1 MTLPFMLC
9 CKTTILFL
17 IIPTKLQILCLP
29 PHRNQKFWGF
39 QKVIHFFE
47 SRVQSIILIAHLF
60 KDVSNYVSAINL
72 NSQFKNSGH
81 IYICARSFILF
92 HGIPDK
98 FRENRP
104 IPFFLYMH
112 ALNRIFSLEI
122 SVFILQRVIDIH
134 IFCVIFFGQFFDSRV
149 CFSDLWVGAHKKA
162 GRLSPGTGSDRSD
175 QSSARSECQG
185 NSDRWSRY

>member
-1 MTLPFMLC
+1 MTPPFMMC

-112 ALNRIFSLEI
+112 ALNRIFSLKI

-134 IFCVIFFGQFFDSRV
+134 VFCVIFFGQFFDSRV

-185 NSDRWSRY
+185 NSDR

>member
-1 MTLPFMLC
+1 MHHFLYPKMQTCLEIEKLIQRNA
-9 CKTTILFL
+9 KTDICRNWRFL
-17 IIPTKLQILCLP
+17 LLGTY
-29 PHRNQKFWGF
+29 FT
-39 QKVIHFFE
+39 
-47 SRVQSIILIAHLF
+47 A
-60 KDVSNYVSAINL
+60 
-72 NSQFKNSGH
+72 
-81 IYICARSFILF
+81 SFILF

-112 ALNRIFSLEI
+112 ALNRIFSLKI

-134 IFCVIFFGQFFDSRV
+134 VFCVIFFGQFFDSRV

-185 NSDRWSRY
+185 NSDR

>member
-1 MTLPFMLC
+1 MISRALLNAPFFIPKDADLLRNRKVNTKKRQNRHLPELA
-9 CKTTILFL
+9 FL
-17 IIPTKLQILCLP
+17 ILGTYFTAP
-29 PHRNQKFWGF
+29 
-39 QKVIHFFE
+39 
-47 SRVQSIILIAHLF
+47 
-60 KDVSNYVSAINL
+60 
-72 NSQFKNSGH
+72 
-81 IYICARSFILF
+81 FILF

-112 ALNRIFSLEI
+112 ALNRIFSLKI

-134 IFCVIFFGQFFDSRV
+134 VFCVIFFGQFFDSRV

-185 NSDRWSRY
+185 NSDR